1 MIGLR
6 RHTVRLV
13 EHDSAWAALFEDEAR
28 RVRDAAG
35 DLVVDVQ
42 HVGSTAVPGLPAKP
56 ILDLAIAASG
66 SDSIPELVRRLV
78 AIGYIDQG
86 DAGSDGGYLLVRES
100 RPEVRVAHLHIVA
113 ADDPQ
118 WRGYVEFR
126 DILRQDPAARERYA
140 DLKRQLTSAFPN
152 DRRAYTRG
160 KHDLIREILSRL
172 AR

>member
-78 AIGYIDQG
+78 AIG
-86 DAGSDGGYLLVRES
+86 
-100 RPEVRVAHLHIVA
+100 
-113 ADDPQ
+113 
-118 WRGYVEFR
+118 
-126 DILRQDPAARERYA
+126 
-140 DLKRQLTSAFPN
+140 
-152 DRRAYTRG
+152 
-160 KHDLIREILSRL
+160 
-172 AR
+172 